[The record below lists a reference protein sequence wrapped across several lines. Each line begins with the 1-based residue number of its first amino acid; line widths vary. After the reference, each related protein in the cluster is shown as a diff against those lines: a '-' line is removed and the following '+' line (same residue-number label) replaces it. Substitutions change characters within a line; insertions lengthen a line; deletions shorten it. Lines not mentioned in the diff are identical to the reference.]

1 MDLKNNW
8 IEVGRNSM
16 YFNQFY
22 FFLQRKR
29 ILQYPTLETIVH
41 RISNEREEREKNR
54 EKK

>member
-8 IEVGRNSM
+8 IEVDRNSM

-22 FFLQRKR
+22 FLLQRKR

>member
-1 MDLKNNW
+1 MDLKSDW
-8 IEVGRNSM
+8 IEVAGNSTR
-16 YFNQFY
+16 FNQFY